1 MIKQRN
7 SAPKLLSRNLS
18 DFLFFKINDFSLKI
32 IQNEI
37 QSLEIRRNGFENF
50 REMNRQLIKLGFSVK
65 MAHESLKKIK
75 TRPARHQE
83 RDYIQVKN
91 HIAQL
96 FEKTPK

>member
-83 RDYIQVKN
+83 WDYIQVNNYIVK
-91 HIAQL
+91 L